1 MGQLHNEYIDRGT
14 ISGIQ
19 FGIGSVHLVLS
30 SLPNKILRVVSAF
43 GWKADKHLGFALLK
57 LCLED
62 RRSRSPMASLMLL
75 AYYTTLTGIC
85 PQILAQEYTQPAIET
100 LLDAQRVYP
109 NSAIYLYFAGRT
121 SRLARNL
128 TLSTQS
134 FLYAIETSKNEWAE
148 VEVLHVCSYEMGF
161 NYMMQNNWQDAAA
174 IFDLLFKEKYWSQ
187 VIFKYLTGACLDMMG
202 HRTNAIL
209 AFAEIPYLV
218 KQSKNTNNINIS
230 GIEQYILRK
239 VKLFQSSGYQ
249 DMDMTMCALEYLY
262 LFNAFEFMN
271 AIQLE
276 QNLALTDYALSRI
289 LDAEKLEYS
298 IRTREL
304 LPETPPPQYDDQR
317 GALLLIKASILNA
330 MGRYQESIIHLN
342 WIMDRKDKMKADK
355 WIIPYTFW

>member
-1 MGQLHNEYIDRGT
+1 
-14 ISGIQ
+14 
-19 FGIGSVHLVLS
+19 
-30 SLPNKILRVVSAF
+30 
-43 GWKADKHLGFALLK
+43 
-57 LCLED
+57 
-62 RRSRSPMASLMLL
+62 
-75 AYYTTLTGIC
+75 
-85 PQILAQEYTQPAIET
+85 
-100 LLDAQRVYP
+100 
-109 NSAIYLYFAGRT
+109 
-121 SRLARNL
+121 
-128 TLSTQS
+128 
-134 FLYAIETSKNEWAE
+134 
-148 VEVLHVCSYEMGF
+148 MGF

-187 VIFKYLTGACLDMMG
+187 VIFKYLTGACLDMLG